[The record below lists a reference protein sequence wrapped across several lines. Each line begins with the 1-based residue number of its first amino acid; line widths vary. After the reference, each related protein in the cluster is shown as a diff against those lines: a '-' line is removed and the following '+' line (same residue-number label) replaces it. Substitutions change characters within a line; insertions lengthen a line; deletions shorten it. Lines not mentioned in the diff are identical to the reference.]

1 MPYAMK
7 LLDTLVSRGF
17 DEKSETYSIY
27 VPGNIYLYSSFR
39 ELKHKKL
46 KYFLGASNI

>member
-7 LLDTLVSRGF
+7 LLDTLVSRVF
-17 DEKSETYSIY
+17 DEK
-27 VPGNIYLYSSFR
+27 IYLYSSFR